1 MGKNNGDLF
10 RTTLM
15 GGYDKDD
22 VSEGIT
28 RMKDENYAEK
38 TRLLNTIKEKD
49 KKIAEL
55 TEKLNQREQRIAV
68 LEQDIRGKYQT
79 YIDNY
84 DSIARLVFEAQ
95 LRADTIIKD
104 ANERSEQILEQAQ
117 AAAQNC
123 LESVQNEV
131 DEKLSEGKKKYLAV
145 QEELNSTVELIN
157 QVQRRIMESCREV
170 HSIASTIPVFMQDLE
185 DDMEDDMEEEI
196 IEHRSLEKSVLPVL
210 EPEEESL
217 DEEDEMY

>member
-185 DDMEDDMEEEI
+185 DDMEEEI
-196 IEHRSLEKSVLPVL
+196 IEHRSLEKSALPVL